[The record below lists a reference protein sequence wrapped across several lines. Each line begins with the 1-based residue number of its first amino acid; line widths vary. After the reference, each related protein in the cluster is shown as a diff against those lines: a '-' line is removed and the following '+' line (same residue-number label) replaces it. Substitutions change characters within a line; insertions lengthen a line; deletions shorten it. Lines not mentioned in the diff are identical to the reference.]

1 MADELTDA
9 QIALLCE
16 IGELKLSGF
25 TPDQQRDLDRL
36 VSGGFVE
43 PSASTARSAFTLT
56 AKAVEFLGKRGVG
69 LNEA

>member
-36 VSGGFVE
+36 VSSGFVE
-43 PSASTARSAFTLT
+43 PSARYSQI
-56 AKAVEFLGKRGVG
+56 GVHAYG
-69 LNEA
+69 QGG

>member
-36 VSGGFVE
+36 VSGGFLE
-43 PSASTARSAFTLT
+43 PAEAGSKSSFTLT
-56 AKAVEFLGKRGVG
+56 AKAMEFLSKRGVG